1 MFILQGKK
9 YNIEAKTG
17 ASVGKIGIA
26 FLSIV
31 TALALCA
38 CGADSRQAQEPGTDS
53 AVAAVTNA
61 DSFEYALPKQVAKTI
76 DAFDSPSISI
86 QTLQGTLTMADDGKT
101 KLEAEEVDEDSSD
114 KDIGLKEKRTS
125 KDSKDSKDS
134 KALNDSKKKQGTKS
148 KAGSAKSKAGVS
160 STKAITTGDVLSGTP
175 KADVVL
181 ADDPL
186 TADMDP
192 TVNNTNESPDAKSD
206 VPYSKD
212 DDPQIQQSDPEISAN
227 YYTPSEPEPLPEP
240 VYIVDPGESDPGSNS
255 RKKEPDSDIIAVFE

>member
-9 YNIEAKTG
+9 YNIEANTG
-17 ASVGKIGIA
+17 TSIGKIGIV
-26 FLSIV
+26 FLSLA
-31 TALALCA
+31 TAFALSA
-38 CGADSRQAQEPGTDS
+38 CGSDSRQVQAPGTDP
-53 AVAAVTNA
+53 VGAATSNA
-61 DSFEYALPKQVAKTI
+61 DSFEYAMPKQVAETI

-86 QTLQGTLTMADDGKT
+86 QTLHGTLTMADDGKA
-101 KLEAEEVDEDSSD
+101 KLEAEDDEDSSD
-114 KDIGLKEKRTS
+114 LDTDSKGKRT
-125 KDSKDSKDS
+125 SKDS

-148 KAGSAKSKAGVS
+148 KVGSAKSKAGVS
-160 STKAITTGDVLSGTP
+160 STKAITTGDALSSTP
-175 KADVVL
+175 KADGAL

-240 VYIVDPGESDPGSNS
+240 VYTVDPGESDPGTNS
-255 RKKEPDSDIIAVFE
+255 GETGSDSDIIAVFE

>member
-1 MFILQGKK
+1 MLILQGKK
-9 YNIEAKTG
+9 YNIEAKAG

-38 CGADSRQAQEPGTDS
+38 CGAGSRQAQGPGTDS

-61 DSFEYALPKQVAKTI
+61 DSFEYALPKQVAETI

-125 KDSKDSKDS
+125 KDSK
-134 KALNDSKKKQGTKS
+134 ALNDSKKKQGTKS
-148 KAGSAKSKAGVS
+148 KAGVS
-160 STKAITTGDVLSGTP
+160 SAKAITTGDALSSTP
-175 KADVVL
+175 KADAVLADDPLTTGDVLSSTPKADGAL

-206 VPYSKD
+206 VSYSMD
-212 DDPQIQQSDPEISAN
+212 DDPPIQQSDPEIRAN
-227 YYTPSEPEPLPEP
+227 SGDPTPS
-240 VYIVDPGESDPGSNS
+240 
-255 RKKEPDSDIIAVFE
+255 SDIIAVFE

>member
-61 DSFEYALPKQVAKTI
+61 DSFEYALPKQVAETI

-125 KDSKDSKDS
+125 KDSK
-134 KALNDSKKKQGTKS
+134 ALNDSKKKQGTKS

-175 KADVVL
+175 KADAVL

-240 VYIVDPGESDPGSNS
+240 VYTVDPGESDPGTNS
-255 RKKEPDSDIIAVFE
+255 GETGSDSDIIAVFE

>member
-1 MFILQGKK
+1 MLILQGKK
-9 YNIEAKTG
+9 YNIEAKAG

-38 CGADSRQAQEPGTDS
+38 CGADSRQAQGPGTDS

-61 DSFEYALPKQVAKTI
+61 DSFEYALPKQVAETI

-101 KLEAEEVDEDSSD
+101 KLEAEEVDEDSAD
-114 KDIGLKEKRTS
+114 TDIGLKEKRT
-125 KDSKDSKDS
+125 SKDS

-148 KAGSAKSKAGVS
+148 KAGVS
-160 STKAITTGDVLSGTP
+160 SAKAITTGDALSSTP
-175 KADVVL
+175 KADAVLADDPLTTGDVLSSTPKADGAL

-206 VPYSKD
+206 VSYSMD
-212 DDPQIQQSDPEISAN
+212 DDPPIQQNDPEIRAN
-227 YYTPSEPEPLPEP
+227 SGDPTPS
-240 VYIVDPGESDPGSNS
+240 
-255 RKKEPDSDIIAVFE
+255 SDIIAVFE

>member
-38 CGADSRQAQEPGTDS
+38 CGADSRQAQGPGMDS

-61 DSFEYALPKQVAKTI
+61 DSFEYALPKQVAETI

-114 KDIGLKEKRTS
+114 TDIGLKEKRT
-125 KDSKDSKDS
+125 SKDS

-148 KAGSAKSKAGVS
+148 KAGVS
-160 STKAITTGDVLSGTP
+160 SAKAITTGDALSSTP
-175 KADVVL
+175 KADAVL
-181 ADDPL
+181 ADDPLTTGDVLSSTPKADGALADDPLTDDPL

-206 VPYSKD
+206 VSYSMD
-212 DDPQIQQSDPEISAN
+212 DDPPIQQSNPEIRAN
-227 YYTPSEPEPLPEP
+227 SGDPTPS
-240 VYIVDPGESDPGSNS
+240 
-255 RKKEPDSDIIAVFE
+255 SDIIAVFE

>member
-17 ASVGKIGIA
+17 ASVGEIGIA

-61 DSFEYALPKQVAKTI
+61 DSFEYALPKQVAETI

-125 KDSKDSKDS
+125 KDSK
-134 KALNDSKKKQGTKS
+134 ALNDSKKKQGTKS
-148 KAGSAKSKAGVS
+148 KAGVS
-160 STKAITTGDVLSGTP
+160 SAKAITTGNALSSTP
-175 KADVVL
+175 KADGAL

-212 DDPQIQQSDPEISAN
+212 DDPPIQQSDPEIRAN
-227 YYTPSEPEPLPEP
+227 YYTPSEPEPIPEP
-240 VYIVDPGESDPGSNS
+240 VYTVDPGESDPGTNS
-255 RKKEPDSDIIAVFE
+255 GDPTPSSDIIAVFE

>member
-38 CGADSRQAQEPGTDS
+38 CGADSRQAQGPGTDS

-61 DSFEYALPKQVAKTI
+61 DSFEYALPKQVAETI

-101 KLEAEEVDEDSSD
+101 KLEAEEADEGSTDT
-114 KDIGLKEKRTS
+114 DIGLKEKRT
-125 KDSKDSKDS
+125 SKDS

-148 KAGSAKSKAGVS
+148 KAGVS
-160 STKAITTGDVLSGTP
+160 SAKAITTGDVLSGTP
-175 KADVVL
+175 KADGAL
-181 ADDPL
+181 ADDPFLSSTPKADEALTDAPL

-206 VPYSKD
+206 VQYSMD
-212 DDPQIQQSDPEISAN
+212 DDPPIQQSDPEIRAN
-227 YYTPSEPEPLPEP
+227 SEDPTPS
-240 VYIVDPGESDPGSNS
+240 
-255 RKKEPDSDIIAVFE
+255 SDIIAVFE

>member
-1 MFILQGKK
+1 MLILQGKK
-9 YNIEAKTG
+9 YNIEAKAG

-38 CGADSRQAQEPGTDS
+38 CGADSRQAQGPGTDS

-61 DSFEYALPKQVAKTI
+61 DSFEYALPKQVAETI

-125 KDSKDSKDS
+125 KDSK
-134 KALNDSKKKQGTKS
+134 ALNDSKKKQGTKS
-148 KAGSAKSKAGVS
+148 KVGSAKSKAGVS
-160 STKAITTGDVLSGTP
+160 STKAITTGDALSSTP
-175 KADVVL
+175 KADGAL
-181 ADDPL
+181 ADDPLPDDPL
-186 TADMDP
+186 TADMNP

-240 VYIVDPGESDPGSNS
+240 VYTVDPGESDPGTNS
-255 RKKEPDSDIIAVFE
+255 EDPTPSSDIIAVFE